1 MPPTGDLTVERPRP
15 ILYAAAALSLV
26 AALTHLWVMPE
37 HFEEWWEYGGFF
49 LASTVAQAPYVP
61 LLLRGPNR
69 TIFLLGI
76 GGNLAIVSS
85 YLLTR
90 TGDIPFCGPHAGSWR
105 GWLHRPV
112 RDHLG
117 AGEHHGTWGGAV
129 TGPLFRGQAPG
140 PARLG
145 RDPDIRRAR
154 RTPTAPLI
162 PGARSPQTSRGP
174 AKRRASVGVAG
185 AGFEPATFGL

>member
-37 HFEEWWEYGGFF
+37 HFEEWWEYGAFF

-90 TGDIPFCGPHAGSWR
+90 TGGIPFCGPHAGSWR
-105 GWLHRPV
+105 GWASPTCARPP
-112 RDHLG
+112 RSWGASWHLG
-117 AGEHHGTWGGAV
+117 RCCYGTSL
-129 TGPLFRGQAPG
+129 PR
-140 PARLG
+140 
-145 RDPDIRRAR
+145 
-154 RTPTAPLI
+154 
-162 PGARSPQTSRGP
+162 
-174 AKRRASVGVAG
+174 AG
-185 AGFEPATFGL
+185 AWSCSARP